1 MSEPNNTD
9 QGIGLAAHVL
19 ELSVRDFQ
27 GIKKLGDKAIA
38 QLPDDGLHWAPEP
51 GSNSIAVIINHM
63 SGNMTSRW
71 TDFLTTDGE
80 KENRNRDREFDNDG
94 ASREELLRRWELG
107 WSVLFGTLESLKP
120 EDLTAT
126 VLIRGEAHTVIQAV
140 HRQIA
145 HYGYHV
151 GQIVYIAKA
160 FKSSAWNSLSI
171 PRGGSAAFNAGMFG
185 QRPKETSPDN

>member
-1 MSEPNNTD
+1 MAETANERA
-9 QGIGLAAHVL
+9 GIDLAAHVL

-51 GSNSIAVIINHM
+51 ESNSIAVIINHL
-63 SGNMTSRW
+63 SGNMISRW

-80 KENRNRDREFDNDG
+80 KANRNRDTEFENDG
-94 ASREELLRRWELG
+94 AGREELLRRWESG
-107 WSVLFGTLESLKP
+107 WSVLLGTLESLKP
-120 EDLTAT
+120 ADLTAT
-126 VLIRGEAHTVIQAV
+126 VRIRGEAHTVIQAI

-160 FKSSAWNSLSI
+160 YRSDAWETLSI
-171 PRGGSAAFNAGMFG
+171 AKGGSAAFNAGMFG
-185 QRPKETSPDN
+185 KRPKDGQ